1 MKLLRWANLALIVS
15 VAMTLFSVALT
26 VLKIAY
32 PMPISL
38 ILVISCMAM
47 LASGAVRV
55 ALAAM
60 TWLRWKPK
68 R

>member
-47 LASGAVRV
+47 LASGAVRAV
-55 ALAAM
+55 LVAM
-60 TWLRWKPK
+60 TWLSWKPK
-68 R
+68 Q